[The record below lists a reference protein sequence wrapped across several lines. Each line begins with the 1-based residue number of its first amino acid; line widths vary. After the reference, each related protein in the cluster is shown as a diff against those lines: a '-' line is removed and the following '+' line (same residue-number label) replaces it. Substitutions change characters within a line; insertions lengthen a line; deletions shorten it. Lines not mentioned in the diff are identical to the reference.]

1 MPYGTALWQVGD
13 SSEQNGAFKMNMSIA
28 KRDLFNDRLNS
39 FQHDLHLIHTNVM
52 PLIVKTWMKSFGRVE
67 SNRKAISSCG
77 RDPYNL
83 TLLLESSIRAT
94 MADEMME
101 WECNSGLFPSWAVE
115 EHTAMY
121 YVEDEGKVYLKTVN
135 DMHDG

>member
-1 MPYGTALWQVGD
+1 MT
-13 SSEQNGAFKMNMSIA
+13 
-28 KRDLFNDRLNS
+28 
-39 FQHDLHLIHTNVM
+39 
-52 PLIVKTWMKSFGRVE
+52 
-67 SNRKAISSCG
+67 
-77 RDPYNL
+77 
-83 TLLLESSIRAT
+83 
-94 MADEMME
+94 DEMME